1 MNNRLIKATFL
12 STLLIF
18 VNGCDADEKSTTK
31 TKVVSETTKDNSD
44 KLSEPMTTYQST
56 SKDFKR
62 TNSLTFSQSKKFLK
76 QIYGDHQVTFYCGCE
91 YKYDKN
97 GDEDI
102 NAKKCGYKPRNPLN
116 KEGETNPRTT
126 RIEWE
131 HMFPAENF
139 GRHLPCWKE
148 GGRKGCA
155 KDDKFN
161 EMESDMRNLVPAIGE
176 LNGDRSNLR
185 YGANKPKIGQY
196 GECNFQVDF
205 DADRAYV
212 RDEVKG
218 DIARA
223 YFHMS
228 KQYDIQLSDQEKKM
242 MKAWDKLDPIDEWEK
257 KKNERIDS
265 ILKSKKA
272 KK

>member
-1 MNNRLIKATFL
+1 MRKKAVI
-12 STLLIF
+12 STILTAIIF
-18 VNGCDADEKSTTK
+18 CIGACIPNEKPSTQK
-31 TKVVSETTKDNSD
+31 KMLKEENSA
-44 KLSEPMTTYQST
+44 TYQS
-56 SKDFKR
+56 SESNFVR

-97 GDEDI
+97 GDENI

-116 KEGETNPRTT
+116 KVGEINPRTQ

-139 GRHLPCWKE
+139 GRHLACWKE

-185 YGANKPKIGQY
+185 YGANQPTIGQY
-196 GECNFQVDF
+196 GKCNFQVDF
-205 DADRAYV
+205 ESDRAYV
-212 RDEVKG
+212 REEIKG

-223 YFHMS
+223 YLYMS
-228 KQYDIQLSDQEKKM
+228 KKYDIQLSDQEKKM
-242 MKAWDKLDPIDEWEK
+242 MKAWDKLDPIDTWEEE
-257 KKNERIDS
+257 KNRRIDS

-272 KK
+272 K